1 MVQMKRF
8 SHGIHGLFI
17 LSGYSWLCNHNKPKE
32 GIARAQYAGS
42 FDGLLSV
49 RRHGS
54 RSGSHSGYNYEQK
67 ENQ

>member
-1 MVQMKRF
+1 MKTF
-8 SHGIHGLFI
+8 SYGIHGLFI
-17 LSGYSWLCNHNKPKE
+17 LGRYIWLCNHNKPKE
-32 GIARAQYAGS
+32 GVTRAQYAGS

-49 RRHGS
+49 RRRGS